1 MILDLEDFT
10 KAAKSRPWLR
20 LPKSGLNFCKQR
32 LKYGRHIFFSLQNL
46 KCLKIKNK
54 YIERCPKLF
63 FGHVC
68 VIIRFPI

>member
-10 KAAKSRPWLR
+10 ELLSLGFKL
-20 LPKSGLNFCKQR
+20 R

-46 KCLKIKNK
+46 KCMKINNK
-54 YIERCPKLF
+54 YIEHLPKLF